1 MENKWEEM
9 SISRIKTE
17 VEALNEEARLL
28 ACAEL
33 MNDPRKGVVAF
44 AQKTL
49 RAHER
54 VVHERARLEKLWR
67 FENEAYAQGYR
78 AIVGTD
84 EVGRG
89 PLAGPVVAAAVV
101 LPRGVEILGINDSK
115 KLSEKRREALAEEI
129 KAKALAYKI
138 AEVSSAE
145 IDRVNI
151 LHAAERAM
159 KEAVEALP
167 FGDYLLVDGQ
177 NQLDVRLPVR
187 NLIGGDSISISIAAA
202 SIIAKVYRDHLMV
215 QLDSVYPQYNFA
227 QNKGYGT
234 ADHYA
239 ALQKYGPSP
248 VHRRSFR
255 LL

>member
-1 MENKWEEM
+1 MENKWETM

-44 AQKTL
+44 AQKAL

>member
-1 MENKWEEM
+1 MENKWETM

-138 AEVSSAE
+138 AEVSPAE

-167 FGDYLLVDGQ
+167 FGDFVLADGQ

-187 NLIGGDSISISIAAA
+187 NLIGGDGLSITIAAA
-202 SIIAKVYRDHLMV
+202 SIVAKVYRDHLMV

>member
-1 MENKWEEM
+1 MENKWETM

-138 AEVSSAE
+138 AEVSPAE

>member
-1 MENKWEEM
+1 MENKWETM
-9 SISRIKTE
+9 SISCIKTE

-28 ACAEL
+28 TCAEL

-138 AEVSSAE
+138 AEVSPAE

-167 FGDYLLVDGQ
+167 FGDYLLVDG
-177 NQLDVRLPVR
+177 
-187 NLIGGDSISISIAAA
+187 
-202 SIIAKVYRDHLMV
+202 
-215 QLDSVYPQYNFA
+215 
-227 QNKGYGT
+227 
-234 ADHYA
+234 
-239 ALQKYGPSP
+239 
-248 VHRRSFR
+248 
-255 LL
+255 

>member
-1 MENKWEEM
+1 MENKWETM

-138 AEVSSAE
+138 AEISPAE
-145 IDRVNI
+145 IDRINI

>member
-1 MENKWEEM
+1 MENKWETM

-28 ACAEL
+28 TCAEL

-138 AEVSSAE
+138 AEVSPAE
-145 IDRVNI
+145 IDRINI

>member
-1 MENKWEEM
+1 MENKWEAM

-138 AEVSSAE
+138 AEVSPAE
-145 IDRVNI
+145 IDRINI

-159 KEAVEALP
+159 KEAVVALP

>member
-1 MENKWEEM
+1 MENKWEAM

-138 AEVSSAE
+138 AEVSPAE

-159 KEAVEALP
+159 KEAVESLP

>member
-1 MENKWEEM
+1 MENKWETM

-129 KAKALAYKI
+129 KAKALTYKI
-138 AEVSSAE
+138 AEVSPAE

>member
-1 MENKWEEM
+1 MENKWETM

-138 AEVSSAE
+138 AEVSPAE
-145 IDRVNI
+145 IDRINI

-202 SIIAKVYRDHLMV
+202 SIIAKVYRDHLMI
-215 QLDSVYPQYNFA
+215 QLDSVDPQYNFA

>member
-138 AEVSSAE
+138 AEVSPAE

-167 FGDYLLVDGQ
+167 FGDFVLADGQ

-187 NLIGGDSISISIAAA
+187 NLIGGDGLSITIAAA
-202 SIIAKVYRDHLMV
+202 SIVAKVYRDHLMV

>member
-1 MENKWEEM
+1 MENKWEAM
-9 SISRIKTE
+9 SISRIKTG

-138 AEVSSAE
+138 AEISPAE

>member
-1 MENKWEEM
+1 MENKWEAM

-28 ACAEL
+28 TCAEL

-138 AEVSSAE
+138 AEVSPAE

-215 QLDSVYPQYNFA
+215 HLDSVYPQYNFA

>member
-1 MENKWEEM
+1 MENKWEAM

-28 ACAEL
+28 TCAEL

-101 LPRGVEILGINDSK
+101 LPRGMEILGINDSK

-138 AEVSSAE
+138 AEVSPAE
-145 IDRVNI
+145 IDRINI

-215 QLDSVYPQYNFA
+215 QLDSVYPQYNFT

>member
-1 MENKWEEM
+1 MENKWETM

-89 PLAGPVVAAAVV
+89 PRAGPVVAAAVV

-138 AEVSSAE
+138 AEISPAE

>member
-1 MENKWEEM
+1 MENKWEAM

-138 AEVSSAE
+138 AEISPAE

-248 VHRRSFR
+248 VHRRSLR

>member
-1 MENKWEEM
+1 MENKWETM

-89 PLAGPVVAAAVV
+89 PLAGSVVAAAVV

-138 AEVSSAE
+138 AEVSPAE

-167 FGDYLLVDGQ
+167 FGDYLLVDGK

>member
-1 MENKWEEM
+1 MENKWEAM

-89 PLAGPVVAAAVV
+89 PLAGPIAAAAVV

>member
-1 MENKWEEM
+1 MENKWETM

-28 ACAEL
+28 TCAEL

-138 AEVSSAE
+138 AEVSPAE

>member
-138 AEVSSAE
+138 AEVSPAE
-145 IDRVNI
+145 IDRINI

>member
-1 MENKWEEM
+1 MENKWEAM

-138 AEVSSAE
+138 AEISPAE

-151 LHAAERAM
+151 LHASDRAM
-159 KEAVEALP
+159 KEALEALP

>member
-1 MENKWEEM
+1 MENKWEAM

-28 ACAEL
+28 TCAEL

-138 AEVSSAE
+138 AEISPAE

-159 KEAVEALP
+159 KEAVEELP

>member
-1 MENKWEEM
+1 MENKWEAM
-9 SISRIKTE
+9 PISRIKTE

-28 ACAEL
+28 TCAEL

-101 LPRGVEILGINDSK
+101 LPRGVELLGINDSK
-115 KLSEKRREALAEEI
+115 NLSEKRREALAEEI

-138 AEVSSAE
+138 AEISPAE

>member
-1 MENKWEEM
+1 MENKWEAM

-129 KAKALAYKI
+129 KAKALANKI
-138 AEVSSAE
+138 AEVSPAE
-145 IDRVNI
+145 IDRINI

>member
-1 MENKWEEM
+1 MENKWETM

-28 ACAEL
+28 TCAEL

-138 AEVSSAE
+138 AEVSPAE

-151 LHAAERAM
+151 LHAAEHAM

>member
-1 MENKWEEM
+1 MENKWEAM

>member
-1 MENKWEEM
+1 MENKWETM

-115 KLSEKRREALAEEI
+115 ILSEKRREALAEEI

>member
-1 MENKWEEM
+1 MENKWEAM

-54 VVHERARLEKLWR
+54 VVHERARLQKLWR

>member
-1 MENKWEEM
+1 MENKWEAM

-28 ACAEL
+28 TCAEL

-115 KLSEKRREALAEEI
+115 KLSVKRREALAEEI

-138 AEVSSAE
+138 AEVSPAE

-202 SIIAKVYRDHLMV
+202 SIIAKAYRDHLMV

>member
-1 MENKWEEM
+1 MENKWEAM

-54 VVHERARLEKLWR
+54 VVHERARLEELWR

-138 AEVSSAE
+138 AEVSPAE

-167 FGDYLLVDGQ
+167 FGDFVLADGQ

-187 NLIGGDSISISIAAA
+187 NLIGGDGLSITIAAA
-202 SIIAKVYRDHLMV
+202 SIVAKVYRDHLMV

>member
-1 MENKWEEM
+1 MENKWEAM

-28 ACAEL
+28 TCAEL

-101 LPRGVEILGINDSK
+101 WPRGVEILGINDSK

-138 AEVSSAE
+138 AEVSPAE

>member
-1 MENKWEEM
+1 MENKWETM

-115 KLSEKRREALAEEI
+115 NSAKNDGKR
-129 KAKALAYKI
+129 
-138 AEVSSAE
+138 
-145 IDRVNI
+145 
-151 LHAAERAM
+151 
-159 KEAVEALP
+159 
-167 FGDYLLVDGQ
+167 LL
-177 NQLDVRLPVR
+177 
-187 NLIGGDSISISIAAA
+187 
-202 SIIAKVYRDHLMV
+202 
-215 QLDSVYPQYNFA
+215 
-227 QNKGYGT
+227 
-234 ADHYA
+234 
-239 ALQKYGPSP
+239 
-248 VHRRSFR
+248 RRSK
-255 LL
+255 

>member
-1 MENKWEEM
+1 MENKWEAM

-28 ACAEL
+28 TCAEL

-138 AEVSSAE
+138 SEVSPAE

-177 NQLDVRLPVR
+177 NQLDVRLTVR

>member
-138 AEVSSAE
+138 AEVSPAE
-145 IDRVNI
+145 IDRINI

-202 SIIAKVYRDHLMV
+202 SIIAQVYRDHLMV

>member
-1 MENKWEEM
+1 MENKWEAM

-17 VEALNEEARLL
+17 VEALNEEAQLL

>member
-1 MENKWEEM
+1 MENKWETM

-129 KAKALAYKI
+129 KAKALAYNI

-202 SIIAKVYRDHLMV
+202 SIVAKVYRDHLMV